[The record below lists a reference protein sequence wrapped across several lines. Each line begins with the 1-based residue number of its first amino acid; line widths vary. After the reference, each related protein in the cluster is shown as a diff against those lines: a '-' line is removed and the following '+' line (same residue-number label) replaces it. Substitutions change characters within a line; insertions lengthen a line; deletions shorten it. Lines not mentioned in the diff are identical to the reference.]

1 MSRSILSINSNKA
14 MNFLLRTLFQKEY
27 RFVPVETIFQAMYQL
42 RSDKSIELLIVDV
55 DHHTEESWEFIEHIK
70 TSRLYN
76 IPVLVLTSENSEEVR
91 RNCYELGIDDIFFK
105 PFNPMDI
112 IAAVNSTIN
121 SYSSVNT
128 LS

>member
-1 MSRSILSINSNKA
+1 
-14 MNFLLRTLFQKEY
+14 MNYLLRTLFQKEY
-27 RFVPVETIFQAMYQL
+27 RFVPVENIFQAMYQL

-55 DHHTEESWEFIEHIK
+55 DYHPQESWEFIEHIK
-70 TSRLYN
+70 TSKLYN
-76 IPVLVLTSENSEEVR
+76 IPLLVLTTENGEDLR
-91 RNCYELGIDDIFFK
+91 RKCYEFGIDDIFFK

-121 SYSSVNT
+121 SFNTVNT

>member
-1 MSRSILSINSNKA
+1 MSKSILSINGNKA
-14 MNFLLRTLFQKEY
+14 MNYLLRTLFQKEY
-27 RFVPVETIFQAMYQL
+27 RFVPVENIFQAMYQL

-55 DHHTEESWEFIEHIK
+55 DYHPQESWEFIEHIK
-70 TSRLYN
+70 TSKLYN
-76 IPVLVLTSENSEEVR
+76 IPLLVLTTENNEDLR
-91 RNCYELGIDDIFFK
+91 RKCYEFGIDDIFFK

-121 SYSSVNT
+121 SFNTVNT